1 MTAIAPAIPRGR
13 RGAPRPVLLAIA
25 VGWALAIVAEVTGK
39 GHALHDHS
47 AIAHGPPLWAALLL
61 FLVAWQAMVA
71 AMMLPSSLPLIR
83 LFEATSRSQ
92 EHVRRVRGAFLAGY
106 VVVWTGF
113 GALAFMGDVEVHRT
127 VDASWPWFSE
137 REWIIGGGALAL
149 AGAFQFSDLKDKC
162 LSKCRHPAPYLLGHY
177 RRGETGAFRLGFG
190 HGVFCLGCCWALML
204 VMFAAGVATLWWMAA
219 LTALMV
225 YEKIGRYGDSI
236 VRPAGAVLLGAAAL
250 QLAHPT
256 WLPVALG
263 GSKAFPS
270 SIRIGPGPVSRLF
283 RAGGYD
289 LELQLNPNRA
299 YRAGS
304 VSLRLLKRGRPVDR
318 AAVQT
323 TFTMLDME
331 MADVSTRLRQTGPGT
346 YSRTVPVF
354 GMSGRWGIHIG
365 ITPSH
370 GKPFLVRVVDRV
382 AP

>member
-1 MTAIAPAIPRGR
+1 MTAIAPAIPHRPR
-13 RGAPRPVLLAIA
+13 RAPRPVLVAIA
-25 VGWALAIVAEVTGK
+25 VAWAVAIVAELTGQA
-39 GHALHDHS
+39 HVFHDGS
-47 AIAHGPPLWAALLL
+47 LIEHGPSLWAALLL
-61 FLVAWQAMVA
+61 FLVAWQVMVV

-92 EHVRRVRGAFLAGY
+92 ENVQRVRGAFLAGY

-113 GALAFMGDVEVHRT
+113 GALAFIGDVGIHRT
-127 VDASWPWFSE
+127 VDAWPWLSE
-137 REWIIGGGALAL
+137 REWIISGAALAF

-177 RRGETGAFRLGFG
+177 RRGEAGAFRLGFG

-225 YEKIGRYGDSI
+225 YEKTGRHGDSI

-256 WLPVALG
+256 WLPAAIG

-270 SIRIGPGPVSRLF
+270 STRVGPGPVTSVL
-283 RAGGYD
+283 RANGYE
-289 LELQLNPNRA
+289 LELHVNPNRA
-299 YRAGS
+299 YRAS
-304 VSLRLLKRGRPVDR
+304 TLSLRLLKGGRPVDR
-318 AAVQT
+318 AGVRT

-331 MADVSTRLRQTGPGT
+331 MPGVSTRLPQTGPGT
-346 YSRTVPVF
+346 YSRTVPVL
-354 GMSGRWGIHIG
+354 GMAGRWGLDIG
-365 ITPSH
+365 VTPAR
-370 GKPFLVRVVDRV
+370 GKLFVVRVLDRV

>member
-1 MTAIAPAIPRGR
+1 MTAIAPAIPRR
-13 RGAPRPVLLAIA
+13 AKRAPRPVLLAIA
-25 VGWALAIVAEVTGK
+25 VGWALAIVAEMSGNAQ
-39 GHALHDHS
+39 ALHDHS
-47 AIAHGPPLWAALLL
+47 PVANGPPLWAALLL

-92 EHVRRVRGAFLAGY
+92 EHVRRVRAAFIAGY
-106 VVVWTGF
+106 VAVWTGF
-113 GALAFMGDVEVHRT
+113 GALAFLGDAGVHRA
-127 VDASWPWFSE
+127 VDAMPWLAE
-137 REWIIGGGALAL
+137 RPWLIGGTTLAL

-177 RRGETGAFRLGFG
+177 RRGEVGAFRLGSG

-204 VMFAAGVATLWWMAA
+204 VMFGVGVAVLWWMAA

-236 VRPAGAVLLGAAAL
+236 VRPVGAILLGVAAL

-270 SIRIGPGPVSRLF
+270 SLRIGPGRVKRLL
-283 RAGGYD
+283 RAGDYE
-289 LELQLNPNRA
+289 LTLQLGPNRA
-299 YRAGS
+299 YRAGTL
-304 VSLRLLKRGRPVDR
+304 SLRVLKGGRPIDR
-318 AAVQT
+318 AGVQT

-331 MADVSTRLRQTGPGT
+331 MAGVSTRLHQTGPAT
-346 YSRTVPVF
+346 YSTAVPAL
-354 GMSGRWGIHIG
+354 GMSGRWGLDIG

-370 GKPFLVRVVDRV
+370 GRPILVRVRDRV